1 MHVYYEPYWLNDN
14 EIEHFGIKGMKWGI
28 RRYQNSDGTLTDA
41 GKKRYGTEEKFQE
54 HISKKYN
61 KAGAKLERLDNK
73 VTKLSNK
80 GVLKEQKAIKKQRK
94 ASSALL
100 FQKSK
105 AKQASKATKRALK
118 AYQKSQE
125 AEIKAYR
132 WNEKM
137 QSKFK
142 DVKISN
148 ADSKY
153 ISLGEKYAKNSIDN
167 IMKNNVSVNSIMSID
182 EYYRNMSR
190 K

>member
-1 MHVYYEPYWLNDN
+1 MNSLYQPYWINFN
-14 EIEHFGIKGMKWGI
+14 ELEHHGIKGQKWGL

-41 GKKRYGTEEKFQE
+41 GKKRYGSEENFQE

-61 KAGAKLERLDNK
+61 KAGAKLERLDNR
-73 VTKLSNK
+73 VTKLANK
-80 GVLKEQKAIKKQRK
+80 GAMKEQEAIKKQRK

-105 AKQASKATKRALK
+105 AKQASKATRKALK
-118 AYQKSQE
+118 VYQKSQE

-148 ADSKY
+148 VNSKY

-167 IMKNNVSVNSIMSID
+167 IMKNNVSINSIMSID